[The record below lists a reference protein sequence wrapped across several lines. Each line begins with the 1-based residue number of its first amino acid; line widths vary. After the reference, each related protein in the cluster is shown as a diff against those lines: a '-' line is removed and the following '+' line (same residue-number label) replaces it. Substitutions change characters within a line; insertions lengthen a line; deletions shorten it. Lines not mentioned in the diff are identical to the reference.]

1 MPIFRLNVEGDN
13 LSTAEL
19 VIAQET
25 NLQLECYLEN
35 WLENSPWALIQDKTI
50 LWIRRQPSA
59 ADEERLLRKTRWLH
73 GTRVDT
79 D

>member
-1 MPIFRLNVEGDN
+1 MPIFRLNVERDD

-35 WLENSPWALIQDKTI
+35 WLENSPGALIQDKTI

-59 ADEERLLRKTRWLH
+59 ADEEGLLRKTR
-73 GTRVDT
+73 
-79 D
+79 

>member
-1 MPIFRLNVEGDN
+1 MPVFRLNVERDD

-35 WLENSPWALIQDKTI
+35 WLENSPWALIQAKII

-59 ADEERLLRKTRWLH
+59 ADEERLLRKTR
-73 GTRVDT
+73 
-79 D
+79 

>member
-35 WLENSPWALIQDKTI
+35 WLENSPWVLIQDEII

-59 ADEERLLRKTRWLH
+59 ADEEGLLRKTR
-73 GTRVDT
+73 
-79 D
+79 